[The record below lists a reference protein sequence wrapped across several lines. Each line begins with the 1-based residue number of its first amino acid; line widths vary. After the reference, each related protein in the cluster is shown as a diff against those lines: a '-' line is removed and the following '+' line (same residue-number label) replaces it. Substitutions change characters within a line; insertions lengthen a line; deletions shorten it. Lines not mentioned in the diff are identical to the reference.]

1 MDKAYQLL
9 NKIVEIIV
17 NPVIFLMFAVALVVF
32 LWGVAEFLRNSND
45 ASSQE
50 KGKSHILWGLI
61 GMAIMVSA
69 FAIIR
74 VALGT
79 FAIPTPSS
87 INSVY

>member
-9 NKIVEIIV
+9 NKIVEVIV
-17 NPVIFLMFAVALVVF
+17 NPIIFLMFAVALVVF

-45 ASSQE
+45 ASGQS

-79 FAIPTPSS
+79 FDIPTPAS
-87 INSVY
+87 INSVF

>member
-1 MDKAYQLL
+1 MSKAYELL
-9 NKIVEIIV
+9 NKIVEVIV
-17 NPVIFLMFAVALVVF
+17 NPIIFLMFAVALVVF
-32 LWGVAEFLRNSND
+32 LWGVAEFVRNSND
-45 ASSQE
+45 SASQS
-50 KGKSHILWGLI
+50 KGKSHILWGLV

-79 FAIPTPSS
+79 FDIAPPAS